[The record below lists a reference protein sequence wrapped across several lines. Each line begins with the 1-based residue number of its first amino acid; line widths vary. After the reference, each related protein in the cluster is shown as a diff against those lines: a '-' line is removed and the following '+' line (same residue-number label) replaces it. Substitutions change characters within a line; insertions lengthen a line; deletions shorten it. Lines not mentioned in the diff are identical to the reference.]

1 MRPCLPE
8 NQQTL
13 KNEMSYPKLPAWPF
27 IDPDSPPQGY
37 LKVGKSTDRA
47 RIIDQIIPV
56 WHFFVYEQH
65 LIISIKDWIQLN
77 ESEPGEYASSQYEYP
92 LAGARWFVDTV
103 ERFFLQPDHPN
114 AVPRGEITVEEP
126 VDGETLGVTRG
137 VGFGGEYV
145 PGYSIDNLNRYEHS
159 TLLTRSRCQMFEM
172 GDPWLFEDGLFDLF
186 KEIAQRHENG
196 EF

>member
-1 MRPCLPE
+1 
-8 NQQTL
+8 
-13 KNEMSYPKLPAWPF
+13 MSYPKLSPWPF
-27 IDPDSPPQGY
+27 IDPESPPEGY

-47 RIIDQIIPV
+47 RISDKITPV

-65 LIISIKDWIQLN
+65 LIICIKDWIQLD

-103 ERFFLQPDHPN
+103 ERFFLPPDHPN
-114 AVPRGEITVEEP
+114 AVPRDKFNMRGE

-137 VGFGGEYV
+137 AGFGGQYI
-145 PGYSIDNLNRYEHS
+145 PGYSFDNLNRIEHS
-159 TLLTRSRCQMFEM
+159 TVLPEGAFCQMFEM

-186 KEIAQRHENG
+186 KEIASRHERG